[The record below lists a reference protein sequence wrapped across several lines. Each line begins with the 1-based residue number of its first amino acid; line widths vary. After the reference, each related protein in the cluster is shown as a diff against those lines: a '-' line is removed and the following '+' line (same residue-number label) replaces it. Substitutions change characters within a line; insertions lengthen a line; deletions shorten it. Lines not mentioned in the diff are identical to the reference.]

1 MRSSP
6 PLRPREPSEGE
17 MTDTAYATLELERR
31 DGSGW
36 ITLNRP
42 DRLNALTGEMYL
54 ELERC
59 AAELQADPSVGAIVV
74 TGKGRAFSAGADLQ
88 SYSGEVDMTDPHS
101 IRDRMRLIGRVVR
114 AWTNLDKPTIAAVNG
129 VAVGGGANL
138 ALMCDLVLMR
148 EDARISQNYAKIGVV
163 PDMGGTYFLPRLVGR
178 ARSMELA
185 LLGDMITA
193 AEAERIGMVNRCIP
207 VERFDEEVREYAKR
221 VSSIAPRV
229 AELILTGLRHAPVMD
244 LDTTLEWEANAI
256 AMAVSTREA
265 RDAFAAFKNQKTS

>member
-1 MRSSP
+1 
-6 PLRPREPSEGE
+6 
-17 MTDTAYATLELERR
+17 MTETAYTTLELELR

-36 ITLNRP
+36 IRLNRP

-59 AAELQADPSVGAIVV
+59 AAELQADPSVKAIVV

-178 ARSMELA
+178 ARAMELA
-185 LLGDMITA
+185 LLGDMISA

-207 VERFDEEVREYAKR
+207 VDRFDEEVREYAKR
-221 VSSIAPRV
+221 VSSVSPRV
-229 AELILTGLRHAPVMD
+229 SELILTGLRHAPVMD

-256 AMAVSTREA
+256 ALAVSTREA
-265 RDAFAAFKNQKTS
+265 RDAFAAFKNQKAS

>member
-1 MRSSP
+1 MT
-6 PLRPREPSEGE
+6 EP
-17 MTDTAYATLELERR
+17 TYTTLELERR

-88 SYSGEVDMTDPHS
+88 SYSGEVDMMDPHS

-148 EDARISQNYAKIGVV
+148 EDAKISQNYAKIGVV

-178 ARSMELA
+178 ARAMELA
-185 LLGDMITA
+185 LLGDMVTA

-221 VSSIAPRV
+221 VSSVSPRV
-229 AELILTGLRHAPVMD
+229 CELILTGLRHAPVMD

-265 RDAFAAFKNQKTS
+265 REAFAAFTTQKAS